1 MVKTKKKSKTKFT
14 FKTTFLPNGDNLNK
28 NYSCQL
34 VSQRCQYKTGL
45 RQCKHRVIFGQN
57 LCWQHTRKQLHV
69 AIFKSRI
76 PGAGNG
82 LFAYDETKRLNGVP
96 VFLPN
101 DFICNYNGKRLSPN
115 NLKKRYGDYTAPYV
129 VLTAD
134 DHSYADAACYRGIGS
149 LPNHTTK
156 LGERNAYIYYDVP
169 SGKTVIKAFKVLK
182 HGDEILLDYNS
193 SADEAA
199 RITTSLAADYNLL
212 EDLLPGPPGA
222 NYKKWR
228 ITLLDENNNKV
239 HKVVPFAY
247 LNEAAKQNAYIN
259 YPNRV
264 PSTYVK
270 PPNLDIY
277 ELDNP
282 NIISGTYPAP
292 KGKPFHGGGEK
303 KRTRKRLV

>member
-1 MVKTKKKSKTKFT
+1 MVQTKKKSRNKFT
-14 FKTTFLPNGDNLNK
+14 FKTTFETQNK

-34 VSQRCQYKTGL
+34 VSQRCQYKSGL
-45 RQCKHRVIFGQN
+45 RQCQHRVVYGQN
-57 LCWQHTRKQLHV
+57 LCWQHTRKVLHV

-82 LFAYDETKRLNGVP
+82 LFAYDELKKSNGVP

-101 DFICNYNGKRLSPN
+101 DFICNYNGKRLTQR
-115 NLKKRYGDYTAPYV
+115 NLEKRYGEYTAPYV

-156 LGERNAYIYYDVP
+156 LGERNAYIYYDAP
-169 SGKTVIKAFKVLK
+169 SAKTVIKAFKVLK

-193 SADEAA
+193 AADEAA
-199 RITTSLAADYNLL
+199 RITASLAADYHLL

-228 ITLLDENNNKV
+228 ITLLDENSNKV
-239 HKVVPFAY
+239 HKIVPFAY
-247 LNEAAKQNAYIN
+247 LNAAAKQNAYIN
-259 YPNRV
+259 YPTRV

-270 PPNLDIY
+270 PANLDIY
-277 ELDNP
+277 EVDNP
-282 NIISGTYPAP
+282 HIISGTYPASV
-292 KGKPFHGGGEK
+292 GKPFHGGGHMTK
-303 KRTRKRLV
+303 KRRQ